1 MGLPEP
7 MTDHLNRLEDL
18 LKAARAAGADAADAV
33 YIEGDSLSH
42 SQRLGNV
49 EMIERAEGRDLGL
62 RVFVGHRQAS
72 VSASEIEP
80 ETFAGLAER
89 AMAMARAVPEDPFC
103 GIAGPDQF
111 AAQPPQL
118 ETADVEEP
126 PADLLIS
133 RAREAED
140 AARAVEG
147 VTNSEGAEASWG
159 RTGVYLA
166 ATNGFAGSYA
176 RSSHSVGVSV
186 VAGSG
191 GDMQTDYDHH
201 TAVFAADLMAP
212 AEIGRSAGERAVA
225 RLGARPVK
233 TVKAPVV
240 FDPRVAGGLLR
251 HLLGAINGASV
262 ARGTSFLKD
271 RLGEAVMAPGLS
283 VVEDP
288 HRPRGLRSK
297 PFDGEGIAN
306 RRTALVDDGVLT
318 TWLLDLRSAR
328 QLDLA
333 PTGHASRGTSG
344 PPAPSATNVR
354 LEAGTVS
361 RQDLLAGIDS
371 GLYVTEMIGMGVDY
385 VTGDYSRGAGGY
397 WIDRGERA
405 YPVTEMTVAGNL
417 KDMFKAITPADDL
430 ELRYGIDAP
439 TLRIDGM
446 TIAGA

>member
-1 MGLPEP
+1 

-33 YIEGDSLSH
+33 YVEGDSLSH
-42 SQRLGNV
+42 SQRLGAV

-62 RVFVGHRQAS
+62 RVFVGRRQAS
-72 VSASEIEP
+72 VSATEIAP
-80 ETFAGLAER
+80 ETFAALAER
-89 AMAMARAVPEDPFC
+89 AIAMARAVPEDPYC
-103 GIAGPDQF
+103 GIAGAGRIAAAPPDF
-111 AAQPPQL
+111 
-118 ETADVEEP
+118 EMADAVEP
-126 PADLLIS
+126 PADLLIA
-133 RAREAED
+133 RASEAED
-140 AARAVEG
+140 AARAIDG
-147 VTNSEGAEASWG
+147 VTNSEGAQASWS
-159 RTGVYLA
+159 RTRVFLA

-186 VAGSG
+186 VAGASS
-191 GDMQTDYDHH
+191 DMQTDYDYH
-201 TAVFAADLMAP
+201 TAVFSADLMAP

-240 FDPRVAGGLLR
+240 FDPRVAGSLLR

-271 RLGEAVMAPGLS
+271 RLGEPVMASGLS
-283 VVEDP
+283 VIEDP

-297 PFDGEGIAN
+297 PFDGEGLAN
-306 RRTALVDDGVLT
+306 RRSALVDSGVLT

-328 QLDLA
+328 QLELA

-344 PPAPSATNVR
+344 PPSPAATNVY
-354 LEAGTVS
+354 LEAGAVS

-371 GLYVTEMIGMGVDY
+371 GLYVTEMIGMGVNG

-397 WIDRGERA
+397 WIDKGELA
-405 YPVTEMTVAGNL
+405 FPVTELTIAGNL

-430 ELRYGIDAP
+430 DLRYGIDAP
-439 TLRIDGM
+439 TLRVDGM

>member
-1 MGLPEP
+1 

-18 LKAARAAGADAADAV
+18 LKAAWAAGADAADAV
-33 YIEGDSLSH
+33 YVEGDSLSH
-42 SQRLGNV
+42 SQRLGAV

-62 RVFVGHRQAS
+62 RVFVGRRQAS
-72 VSASEIEP
+72 VSATEIAP
-80 ETFAGLAER
+80 ETFAALAER
-89 AMAMARAVPEDPFC
+89 AIAMARAVPEDPYC
-103 GIAGPDQF
+103 GIAGAGRIAGAPPDF
-111 AAQPPQL
+111 
-118 ETADVEEP
+118 EMADAVEP
-126 PADLLIS
+126 PADLLIA
-133 RAREAED
+133 RASEAED
-140 AARAVEG
+140 AARAIEG
-147 VTNSEGAEASWG
+147 VTNSEGAQASWS
-159 RTGVYLA
+159 RTRVFLA

-186 VAGSG
+186 VAGAGS
-191 GDMQTDYDHH
+191 DMQTDYDYH
-201 TAVFAADLMAP
+201 TAVYSADLMAP

-240 FDPRVAGGLLR
+240 FDPRVAGSLLR

-271 RLGEAVMAPGLS
+271 RLGEPVMASGLS
-283 VVEDP
+283 VIEDP

-297 PFDGEGIAN
+297 PFDGEGLAN
-306 RRTALVDDGVLT
+306 RRSALVDSGVLT

-328 QLDLA
+328 QLELA

-344 PPAPSATNVR
+344 PPSPAATNVY
-354 LEAGTVS
+354 LEAGAVS

-371 GLYVTEMIGMGVDY
+371 GLYVTEMIGMGVNG

-397 WIDRGERA
+397 WIDKGELA
-405 YPVTEMTVAGNL
+405 FPVTELTIAGNL

-430 ELRYGIDAP
+430 DLRYGIDAP
-439 TLRIDGM
+439 TLRVDGM

>member
-1 MGLPEP
+1 

-18 LKAARAAGADAADAV
+18 LKAAWAAGADAADAV
-33 YIEGDSLSH
+33 YVEGDSLSH
-42 SQRLGNV
+42 SQRLGAV

-62 RVFVGHRQAS
+62 RVFVGRRQAS
-72 VSASEIEP
+72 VSATEIAP
-80 ETFAGLAER
+80 ETFAALAER
-89 AMAMARAVPEDPFC
+89 AIAMARAVPEDPYC
-103 GIAGPDQF
+103 GIAGAGRIAGVPPDF
-111 AAQPPQL
+111 
-118 ETADVEEP
+118 EMADAVEP
-126 PADLLIS
+126 PADLLIA
-133 RAREAED
+133 RASEAED
-140 AARAVEG
+140 AARAIEG
-147 VTNSEGAEASWG
+147 VTNSEGAQASWS
-159 RTGVYLA
+159 RTRVFLA

-186 VAGSG
+186 VAGAGS
-191 GDMQTDYDHH
+191 DMQTDYDYH
-201 TAVFAADLMAP
+201 TAVYSADLMAP

-240 FDPRVAGGLLR
+240 FDPRVAGSLLR

-271 RLGEAVMAPGLS
+271 RLGEPVMASGLS
-283 VVEDP
+283 VIEDP

-297 PFDGEGIAN
+297 PFDGEGLAN
-306 RRTALVDDGVLT
+306 RRSALVDSGVLT

-328 QLDLA
+328 QLELA

-344 PPAPSATNVR
+344 PPSPAATNVY
-354 LEAGTVS
+354 LDAGAVS

-371 GLYVTEMIGMGVDY
+371 GLYVTEMIGMGVNG

-397 WIDRGERA
+397 WIDKGELA
-405 YPVTEMTVAGNL
+405 FPVTELTIAGNL

-430 ELRYGIDAP
+430 DLRYGIDAP
-439 TLRIDGM
+439 TLRVDGM

>member
-1 MGLPEP
+1 

-33 YIEGDSLSH
+33 YVEGDSLSH
-42 SQRLGNV
+42 SQRLGAV

-62 RVFVGHRQAS
+62 RVFVGRRQAS
-72 VSASEIEP
+72 VSATEIAP
-80 ETFAGLAER
+80 ETFAALAER
-89 AMAMARAVPEDPFC
+89 AIAMARAVPEDPYC
-103 GIAGPDQF
+103 GIAGAGRIAGAPPDF
-111 AAQPPQL
+111 
-118 ETADVEEP
+118 EMADAVEP
-126 PADLLIS
+126 PADLLIA
-133 RAREAED
+133 RASEAED
-140 AARAVEG
+140 AARAIEG
-147 VTNSEGAEASWG
+147 VTNSEGAQASWS
-159 RTGVYLA
+159 RTRVFLA

-186 VAGSG
+186 VAGAGS
-191 GDMQTDYDHH
+191 DMQTDYDYH
-201 TAVFAADLMAP
+201 TAVYSADLMAP

-240 FDPRVAGGLLR
+240 FDPRVAGSLLR

-271 RLGEAVMAPGLS
+271 RLGEPVMASGLS
-283 VVEDP
+283 VIEDP

-297 PFDGEGIAN
+297 PFDGEGLAN
-306 RRTALVDDGVLT
+306 RRSALVDSGVLT

-328 QLDLA
+328 QLELA

-344 PPAPSATNVR
+344 PPSPAATNVY
-354 LEAGTVS
+354 LEAGAVS

-371 GLYVTEMIGMGVDY
+371 GLYVTEMIGMGVNG

-397 WIDRGERA
+397 WIDKGELA
-405 YPVTEMTVAGNL
+405 FPVTELTIAGNL
-417 KDMFKAITPADDL
+417 RDMFRAITPADDL
-430 ELRYGIDAP
+430 DLRYGIDAP
-439 TLRIDGM
+439 TLRVDGM

>member
-1 MGLPEP
+1 

-33 YIEGDSLSH
+33 YVEGDSLSH
-42 SQRLGNV
+42 SQRLGAV

-62 RVFVGHRQAS
+62 RVFVGRRQAS
-72 VSASEIEP
+72 VSATEIAP
-80 ETFAGLAER
+80 ETFAALAER
-89 AMAMARAVPEDPFC
+89 AIAMARAVPEDPYC
-103 GIAGPDQF
+103 GIAGAGRIAGAPPDF
-111 AAQPPQL
+111 
-118 ETADVEEP
+118 EMADAVEP
-126 PADLLIS
+126 PADLLIA
-133 RAREAED
+133 RASEAED
-140 AARAVEG
+140 AARAIEG
-147 VTNSEGAEASWG
+147 VTNSEGAQASWS
-159 RTGVYLA
+159 RTRVFLA

-186 VAGSG
+186 VAGAGS
-191 GDMQTDYDHH
+191 DMQTDYDYH
-201 TAVFAADLMAP
+201 TAVYSADLMAP

-240 FDPRVAGGLLR
+240 FDPRVAGSLLR

-271 RLGEAVMAPGLS
+271 RLGEPVMASGLS
-283 VVEDP
+283 VIEDP

-297 PFDGEGIAN
+297 PFDGEGLAN
-306 RRTALVDDGVLT
+306 RRSALVDSGVLT

-328 QLDLA
+328 QLELA

-344 PPAPSATNVR
+344 PPSPAATNVY
-354 LEAGTVS
+354 LEAGAVS

-371 GLYVTEMIGMGVDY
+371 GLYVTEMIGMGVNG

-397 WIDRGERA
+397 WIDKGELA
-405 YPVTEMTVAGNL
+405 FPVTELTIAGNL

-430 ELRYGIDAP
+430 DLRYGIDAP
-439 TLRIDGM
+439 TLRVDGM

>member
-1 MGLPEP
+1 

-33 YIEGDSLSH
+33 YVEGDSLSH
-42 SQRLGNV
+42 SQRLGAV

-62 RVFVGHRQAS
+62 RVFVGRRQAS
-72 VSASEIEP
+72 VSATEIAP
-80 ETFAGLAER
+80 ETFAALAER
-89 AMAMARAVPEDPFC
+89 AIAMARAVPEDPYC
-103 GIAGPDQF
+103 GIAGAGRIAGVPPDF
-111 AAQPPQL
+111 
-118 ETADVEEP
+118 EMADAVEP
-126 PADLLIS
+126 PADLLIA
-133 RAREAED
+133 RASEAED
-140 AARAVEG
+140 AARAIEG
-147 VTNSEGAEASWG
+147 VTNSEGAQASWS
-159 RTGVYLA
+159 RTRVFLA

-186 VAGSG
+186 VAGAGS
-191 GDMQTDYDHH
+191 DMQTDYDYH
-201 TAVFAADLMAP
+201 TAVYSADLMAP

-240 FDPRVAGGLLR
+240 FDPRVAGSLLR

-271 RLGEAVMAPGLS
+271 RLGEPVMASGLS
-283 VVEDP
+283 VIEDP

-297 PFDGEGIAN
+297 PFDGEGLAN
-306 RRTALVDDGVLT
+306 RRSALVDSGVLT

-328 QLDLA
+328 QLELA

-344 PPAPSATNVR
+344 PPSPAATNVY
-354 LEAGTVS
+354 LEAGAVS

-371 GLYVTEMIGMGVDY
+371 GLYVTEMIGMGVNG

-397 WIDRGERA
+397 WIDKGELA
-405 YPVTEMTVAGNL
+405 FPVTELTIAGNL

-430 ELRYGIDAP
+430 DLRYGIDAP

>member
-1 MGLPEP
+1 

-33 YIEGDSLSH
+33 YVEGDSLSH
-42 SQRLGNV
+42 SQRLGAV

-62 RVFVGHRQAS
+62 RVFVGRRQAS
-72 VSASEIEP
+72 VSATEIAP
-80 ETFAGLAER
+80 ETFAALAER
-89 AMAMARAVPEDPFC
+89 AIAMARAVPEDPYC
-103 GIAGPDQF
+103 GIAGAGRIAGAPPDF
-111 AAQPPQL
+111 
-118 ETADVEEP
+118 EMADAVEP
-126 PADLLIS
+126 PADLLIA
-133 RAREAED
+133 RASEAED
-140 AARAVEG
+140 AARAIEG
-147 VTNSEGAEASWG
+147 VTNSEGAQASWS
-159 RTGVYLA
+159 RTRVFLA

-186 VAGSG
+186 VAGAGS
-191 GDMQTDYDHH
+191 DMQTDYDYH
-201 TAVFAADLMAP
+201 TAVYSADLMAP

-240 FDPRVAGGLLR
+240 FDPRVAGSLLR

-271 RLGEAVMAPGLS
+271 RLGEPVMASGLS
-283 VVEDP
+283 VIEDP

-297 PFDGEGIAN
+297 PFDGEGLAN
-306 RRTALVDDGVLT
+306 RRSALVDSGVLT

-328 QLDLA
+328 QLELA

-344 PPAPSATNVR
+344 PPSPAATNVY
-354 LEAGTVS
+354 LDAGAVS

-371 GLYVTEMIGMGVDY
+371 GLYVTEMIGMGVNG

-397 WIDRGERA
+397 WIDKGELA
-405 YPVTEMTVAGNL
+405 FPVTELTIAGNL

-430 ELRYGIDAP
+430 DLRYGIDAP
-439 TLRIDGM
+439 TLRVDGM

>member
-1 MGLPEP
+1 

-18 LKAARAAGADAADAV
+18 LKAARATGADAADAV
-33 YIEGDSLSH
+33 YAEGASLSH
-42 SQRLGNV
+42 TRRLGAV
-49 EMIERAEGRDLGL
+49 EMIERSEGRDLGL
-62 RVFVGHRQAS
+62 RVFVGRRQAS
-72 VSASEIEP
+72 VSATEIEP
-80 ETFAGLAER
+80 ESFAGLAAR
-89 AMAMARAVPEDPFC
+89 AVAMARAVPEDPYC
-103 GIAGPDQF
+103 GIAEADGV
-111 AAQPPQL
+111 AVRPPGI
-118 ETADVEEP
+118 EMADDVEP
-126 PADLLIS
+126 PADLLIA
-133 RAREAED
+133 RASEAED
-140 AARAVEG
+140 AARAVAG
-147 VTNSEGAEASWG
+147 VTNSEGAEASWS
-159 RTGVYLA
+159 RTRICLA

-176 RSSHSVGVSV
+176 RSSHGVGVSV

-191 GDMQTDYDHH
+191 SDMQTDYDYHS
-201 TAVFAADLMAP
+201 AVFSADLMAP
-212 AEIGRSAGERAVA
+212 SAIGQSAGERAVA
-225 RLGARPVK
+225 RLGARQVK

-240 FDPRVAGGLLR
+240 FDPRVSGSLLR

-271 RLGEAVMAPGLS
+271 RLGEPVMTPGLT
-283 VVEDP
+283 VIDDP

-297 PFDGEGIAN
+297 PFDGEGLAN
-306 RRTALVDDGVLT
+306 RRSALVDSGVLT

-328 QLDLA
+328 QLEMT

-344 PPAPSATNVR
+344 PPSPAATNVY

-361 RQDLLAGIDS
+361 RHDLLAGIDS
-371 GLYVTEMIGMGVDY
+371 GLYVTETIGMGVNG

-397 WIDRGERA
+397 WIDRGELA
-405 YPVTEMTVAGNL
+405 FPVTELTIAGNL

>member
-1 MGLPEP
+1 
-7 MTDHLNRLEDL
+7 MTDSLNRLEDL

-62 RVFVGHRQAS
+62 RVFAGRRQAS
-72 VSASEIEP
+72 VSATEIAP
-80 ETFAGLAER
+80 ETFAALAGR
-89 AMAMARAVPEDPFC
+89 AIAMARAVPEDPYC
-103 GIAGPDQF
+103 GIAGAGQIAGAPPDF
-111 AAQPPQL
+111 EMADAA
-118 ETADVEEP
+118 EP
-126 PADLLIS
+126 PADLLIA
-133 RAREAED
+133 RASEAED
-140 AARAVEG
+140 AARAVDG
-147 VTNSEGAEASWG
+147 VTNSEGAQASWS
-159 RTGVYLA
+159 RTRVFLA

-186 VAGSG
+186 VAGAGS
-191 GDMQTDYDHH
+191 DMQTDYDYH
-201 TAVFAADLMAP
+201 TAVFSGDLMAP

-240 FDPRVAGGLLR
+240 FDPRVAGSLLR

-271 RLGEAVMAPGLS
+271 RLGETVMASGLS
-283 VVEDP
+283 VIEDP

-297 PFDGEGIAN
+297 PFDGEGLAN
-306 RRTALVDDGVLT
+306 RRNALVDGGVLT

-328 QLDLA
+328 QLEMA
-333 PTGHASRGTSG
+333 PTGHAGRGTSG
-344 PPAPSATNVR
+344 PPSPAATNVY
-354 LEAGTVS
+354 LEAGAVS

-371 GLYVTEMIGMGVDY
+371 GLYVTEMIGMGVNG

-397 WIDRGERA
+397 WIDKGELA
-405 YPVTEMTVAGNL
+405 FPVTELTIAGNL
-417 KDMFKAITPADDL
+417 KDMFTAITPADDL
-430 ELRYGIDAP
+430 DLRYGIDAP